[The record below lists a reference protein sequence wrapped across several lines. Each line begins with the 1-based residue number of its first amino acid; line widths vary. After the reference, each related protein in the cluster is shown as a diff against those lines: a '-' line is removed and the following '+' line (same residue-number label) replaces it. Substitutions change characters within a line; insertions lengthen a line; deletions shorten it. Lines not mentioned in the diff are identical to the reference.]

1 VSFFVFF
8 FTWYKDVRFFGV
20 FYLVCVWCFE
30 LFVDDF
36 ERKKKS
42 VFRSKTIE
50 VFSNTPYQ
58 TKRGFNAGD
67 LQCVILVI
75 LLNLKKSICETIRWS
90 GFFFFFFFFWFLIHC
105 YHVSPWV
112 LWMQLVRRIFIVHP
126 FKINVLLLAGWFV
139 RLPFLW
145 ANERISFLFEFCFLW
160 TVSR

>member
-1 VSFFVFF
+1 
-8 FTWYKDVRFFGV
+8 V

-90 GFFFFFFFFWFLIHC
+90 GFFFFFFFLL
-105 YHVSPWV
+105 VSNP
-112 LWMQLVRRIFIVHP
+112 
-126 FKINVLLLAGWFV
+126 LLSCFSLSFV
-139 RLPFLW
+139 DAIGSPDFYCS
-145 ANERISFLFEFCFLW
+145 SFQD
-160 TVSR
+160 